1 MRVHKMLLHGG
12 ICPSVPWT
20 LFSDVLMCLKV
31 GWSGRREFCVFL
43 DVQWRWQN
51 PYLIPVTFSY
61 REDLGSR
68 YAQRV
73 RLTPLERAKLHS
85 SFKDMFLD
93 VALPI
98 GSMYGIYIYIYTC
111 IIWVV
116 KAPCWNRQG
125 FLRRG
130 LSCILIGRLSWR
142 YHAIELTQT
151 HWRQRRETIQRDDY
165 ANTSTQLL
173 SAVHQAAASKA
184 KISRPTWKARPSLLT
199 QFVSA
204 PGISHHLNGRCYG
217 LTTLWGKWQRASPK
231 HSTVTRKAQM
241 PPDDVSKIQCMYKI
255 TWARNQNHQDETTSQ
270 SVEEAVL

>member
-1 MRVHKMLLHGG
+1 MFASTAFCLVHRSK
-12 ICPSVPWT
+12 PSALFILFQFWQLYIVSIQKSIQSLWIFT
-20 LFSDVLMCLKV
+20 LC
-31 GWSGRREFCVFL
+31 GTVFRIN
-43 DVQWRWQN
+43 VHMFN
-51 PYLIPVTFSY
+51 SY
-61 REDLGSR
+61 R
-68 YAQRV
+68 
-73 RLTPLERAKLHS
+73 H
-85 SFKDMFLD
+85 
-93 VALPI
+93 
-98 GSMYGIYIYIYTC
+98 MYTVYKNMYILYIHIYIYTC

-270 SVEEAVL
+270 SVEEPVL